1 MDITEAVKSV
11 LTLNYANFTGRAGRP
26 EYWWW
31 VLFAVVASLILGLVD
46 RMIGMQILGTI
57 FMQILGTIFMLATI
71 IPGIAV
77 GVRRLHDLGK
87 SGWWL
92 LISFTIIGA
101 FVLLYWFTQP
111 GERDNQYGAY
121 VAV

>member
-1 MDITEAVKSV
+1 MNITEAVEFV
-11 LTLNYANFTGRAGRP
+11 LTLNYVNFEGRAGRP

-31 VLFAVVASLILGLVD
+31 VLFAVVVSIVLGLVD
-46 RMIGMQILGTI
+46 SIIGMQILGTI
-57 FMQILGTIFMLATI
+57 FSLATLV
-71 IPGIAV
+71 PGIAV

-92 LISFTIIGA
+92 LIAFTIIGA

-111 GERDNQYGAY
+111 GEGDNQYGSY
-121 VAV
+121 VAA